1 MALNQVLIAELQQ
14 EAANT
19 HKMLERV
26 PAEHMNW
33 QPHEKSMS
41 LTRLATHIAELPGW
55 ITMTLNTNELD
66 LGTMDYKPTLAETS
80 DDLVAT
86 HNKSVAG
93 AEEALNSATDEQ
105 LAAPWTLRK
114 GDHVMFTLPK
124 AAVIRSMVMNH
135 MIHHRGQLSVFL
147 RLLDVPLPGIYGPT
161 RDEMDMM
168 AAAEQN

>member
-26 PAEHMNW
+26 PAGHMDW
-33 QPHEKSMS
+33 QPHAKSMS

-55 ITMTLNTNELD
+55 ITMTLNTQELD
-66 LGTMDYKPTLAETS
+66 LGAMDYKPNLAGDVAE
-80 DDLVAT
+80 LVAI

-93 AEEALNSATDEQ
+93 AEEALKNATDEQ
-105 LAAPWTLRK
+105 LAEPWTLRQ
-114 GDHVMFTLPK
+114 GDHVIFTLPR

-168 AAAEQN
+168 AAAAN